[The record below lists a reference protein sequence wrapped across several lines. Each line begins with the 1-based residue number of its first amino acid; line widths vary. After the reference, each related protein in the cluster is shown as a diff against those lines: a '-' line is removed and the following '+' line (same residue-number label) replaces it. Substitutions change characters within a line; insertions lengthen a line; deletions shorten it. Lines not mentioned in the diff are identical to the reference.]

1 MAVRQRRYPK
11 DELAERGQ
19 KLYESG
25 IRQQV
30 EAGNEGKI
38 VRCLS
43 FRGTE
48 FEEKSMME
56 GVVNLRREATLRIV
70 VGNSNRQLQAVDAVI
85 DTGFNGFLSLP
96 STIIATLN
104 LPWSGSD
111 FVTLGDGSE
120 TYFDLYTGTVIW
132 DGQYQEI
139 DIAESETE
147 PLLGMALLYRY
158 RLQVDNIE
166 GGKVKIEA
174 L

>member
-1 MAVRQRRYPK
+1 
-11 DELAERGQ
+11 
-19 KLYESG
+19 
-25 IRQQV
+25 
-30 EAGNEGKI
+30 
-38 VRCLS
+38 
-43 FRGTE
+43 
-48 FEEKSMME
+48 MME
-56 GVVNLRREATLRIV
+56 GVVNLRREATLTIV
-70 VGNSNRQLQAVDAVI
+70 VGNSNRQLQAIDAVI

-96 STIIATLN
+96 STIITTLN

-132 DGQYQEI
+132 DGQYREI

-147 PLLGMALLYRY
+147 PLLGMALLYKY
-158 RLQVDNIE
+158 RLQIDNIE